1 MINRQLTLPESLT
14 IHSNT
19 VRCSIRPDSL
29 SLDTFLLD
37 TEPEI
42 KFKRW
47 RQ

>member
-1 MINRQLTLPESLT
+1 MQLSPPESLT
-14 IHSNT
+14 IHSNS
-19 VRCSIRPDSL
+19 VRSSILPDNL